1 MGRFSCFFVN
11 LTILWLAG
19 CKHNSQ
25 RNIFLVSD
33 WSPDSVQNHSFLI
46 SSKIERG
53 IPDFLTLKTKFH
65 GIGSF
70 LSKKNEYEIWYENH
84 RTGNERVRVPS
95 INRIK
100 LDLKY
105 SFSTKCEILSIE
117 FQTGMINKLTE
128 VRNAQNYLI
137 TFRID

>member
-1 MGRFSCFFVN
+1 M
-11 LTILWLAG
+11 
-19 CKHNSQ
+19 
-25 RNIFLVSD
+25 
-33 WSPDSVQNHSFLI
+33 
-46 SSKIERG
+46 
-53 IPDFLTLKTKFH
+53 
-65 GIGSF
+65 
-70 LSKKNEYEIWYENH
+70 
-84 RTGNERVRVPS
+84 VRVPS